1 MLKKSW
7 NLFLFLSFEWEPWQ
21 IFIVRVV
28 IAEKVFKVR
37 DQWVITLTL
46 SWWHMTY
53 KPNKLGQIDLVFV
66 CDQSSSGDVVTD
78 PSLRLS
84 GFDVTRQTWSLLTIF
99 VQVGALV
106 MQTCTNEVLPN
117 HRYATVVSSRP
128 WTILLTHVHERNLKA
143 DCNYFAKL
151 KKMQSSCRNL

>member
-1 MLKKSW
+1 
-7 NLFLFLSFEWEPWQ
+7 
-21 IFIVRVV
+21 
-28 IAEKVFKVR
+28 
-37 DQWVITLTL
+37 
-46 SWWHMTY
+46 MTY

-128 WTILLTHVHERNLKA
+128 
-143 DCNYFAKL
+143 
-151 KKMQSSCRNL
+151 